1 VNYILNPEKTGLENA
16 LDYAMN
22 RDKTETTYFESAFN
36 CRKEHAFEDMTATK
50 IRWNKQSSHH
60 VLGYHIMQSFKPGE
74 ITPDQAH
81 KIGVEFVR
89 RYLSGKYEAVV
100 STHLDR
106 AHLHNHIVFNSV
118 SFTDGRMY
126 RNNFKDYYEGIR
138 GTSDDLCREHGLSVI
153 EPNGSGKQYKEWADE
168 QAGKPTIRRMIQ
180 TDIDEIIRQAYTFK
194 TFVDMLPRH
203 GYIVKYGSNVKHMAV
218 KPKGG
223 ERYIRLKSLGEDYTE
238 DAIKQRLAQLRDGQ
252 EEQESPPVNIS
263 PKQKRY
269 QCIGSLPR
277 KKKRKLRGFL
287 ALYFRYLYLSGKTKR
302 RKLPNRAAFLLREDV
317 IKFNRYAEQFRFL
330 YAHGI
335 ETMDDL
341 AAFQTT
347 AQKQIEI
354 KISERKP
361 LYAERREAPNEE
373 MVSELSAQ
381 ISGMTATLRKLRRE
395 IVLCKRIQNDIPII
409 QVNIERVQAN
419 EAEKE
424 IAKIR
429 SQEPLGKTL

>member
-1 VNYILNPEKTGLENA
+1 
-16 LDYAMN
+16 MN
-22 RDKTETTYFESAFN
+22 RDKTETTYFEFAFN

-50 IRWNKQSSHH
+50 IRWNKQGSHH

-74 ITPDQAH
+74 ITPEQAH
-81 KIGVEFVR
+81 AIGKEFVR

-153 EPNGSGKQYKEWADE
+153 EPKGSGKQYKEWADE

-180 TDIDEIIRQAYTFK
+180 TDIDEIIQQSYTFK
-194 TFVDMLPRH
+194 TFVDMLQKR
-203 GYIVKYGSNVKHMAV
+203 GYIVKYGSNVKYMAV
-218 KPKGG
+218 KLKGG

-238 DAIKQRLAQLRDGQ
+238 DAIKQRLMLLRDGQ
-252 EEQESPPVNIS
+252 QQVAPPVNRAS
-263 PKQKRY
+263 NQKRY
-269 QCIGSLPR
+269 QYVGSLSL
-277 KKKRKLRGFL
+277 KKKRKLRGFI
-287 ALYFRYLYLSGKTKR
+287 ALYFRYLYLLGKTKR

-317 IKFNRYAEQFRFL
+317 IKFDRYAKQFRFL

-361 LYAERREAPNEE
+361 LYAERREAPSGE

-381 ISGMTATLRKLRRE
+381 ISGMTATLREFRRE
-395 IVLCKRIQNDIPII
+395 IVLCKRIQNDIPAI
-409 QVNIERVQAN
+409 QVNIERVQAS
-419 EAEKE
+419 EDEKE
-424 IAKIR
+424 TAKIKL
-429 SQEPLGKTL
+429 QEPLGKTL